1 MAIVSKKF
9 IDLNPTFARNPL
21 TGDVATL
28 KNEDAVKQ
36 SLKNIIT
43 TSRSERPFMPFFG
56 SGATLSLFE
65 PFDAVTDSTVA
76 SAIKDAIAAYE
87 PRVEVINVNVLSDI
101 DNNSIDIEITFTIIG
116 IPLDIQSLN
125 LVLERV

>member
-1 MAIVSKKF
+1 MALISKKF
-9 IDLNPTFARNPL
+9 VDLNPTFARNPI

-28 KNEDAVKQ
+28 KDAAAIKQ

-56 SGATLSLFE
+56 STTTVALFE
-65 PFDAVTDSTVA
+65 PFDPITDASVA
-76 SAIKDAIAAYE
+76 SSLYDAIAAYE
-87 PRVEVINVNVLSDI
+87 PRVEVININVVSDDDSNSLS
-101 DNNSIDIEITFTIIG
+101 IEITFKIIG
-116 IPLDIQSLN
+116 IPLDVQSLN